1 MAELGEKK
9 TENPEEETSKCQN
22 HGKLILDATC
32 APGDIKYP
40 TDIEILNDARIQTIL
55 DFRFWI
61 LDFRLTPY
69 RRCWGLSKKFWILD
83 YGKVPQINLG
93 ADRILDF
100 GLVMS

>member
-1 MAELGEKK
+1 MAESGEKK
-9 TENPEEETSKCQN
+9 TENPEQETSKSQN

-61 LDFRLTPY
+61 LDYNNLIPTVLAVAHREETV
-69 RRCWGLSKKFWILD
+69 KKE
-83 YGKVPQINLG
+83 KEQV
-93 ADRILDF
+93 
-100 GLVMS
+100 